1 MRMTFFKALR
11 VCFLALAVSASAEVR
26 LLTGDANNN
35 IHDNDGQIRDISS
48 DGRLILFDS
57 GPSTTITPTPGI
69 TRGGLYL
76 RDLVANTLTFVGVPV
91 GGESNN
97 DPTDSVYS
105 SMSDDGRYIAWSS
118 SGSRIFWRDHQ
129 AGITRAIT
137 PSADGACRRPIVSAD
152 GRYVAYIS
160 VARNLIANT
169 ALLPANNRSGVY
181 LYDSQTET
189 TTIIS
194 LRHDGTALLTGVGA
208 AGTITEFDFS
218 ADGKYVFFTS
228 DSNGVHPDRVDG
240 NSFYWV
246 YRRNLATGAID
257 VANRNA
263 AGSLSLGNFSTPRCD
278 ATGNRVVFS
287 GTFIGLFGGAQMTA
301 DYNQAL
307 STHDMFLKDFTTAE
321 TWRISKTTDNS
332 ANDGLFL
339 AGGLAISGDGQVA
352 AFASSGTKFI
362 SGITDPASSVSSDT
376 FDVFRVDVGASGAV
390 TTTLMTTAITGSEN
404 VGVFNG
410 PFLPGNGSYV
420 AFETPS
426 ISPLHGS
433 GPVSSIH
440 HQSFG
445 VGTFPATGPNFTSW
459 ASALPEAD
467 RDLLD
472 IPQNDGITNL
482 QKFIHGID
490 PLSSSKAN
498 LPVGGK
504 AIGND
509 LGLDGDSNTY
519 LTVTFAVI
527 KDLPPGF
534 SWSVWAATSL
544 DDLSNNPT
552 PANIVGSPEEVGSTE
567 VYTFRSPFTLNGN
580 NQGFFKVVLS
590 GE

>member
-1 MRMTFFKALR
+1 MRMTLIR
-11 VCFLALAVSASAEVR
+11 ALAACFWALAASASAEVR
-26 LLTGDANNN
+26 LLSGDANNN

-97 DPTDSVYS
+97 NPTDSVYS

-118 SGSRIFWRDHQ
+118 SGSRVFWRDHQ

-137 PSADGACRRPIVSAD
+137 PTADGACRRPIVSAD
-152 GRYVAYIS
+152 GRYVAYVS

-169 ALLPANNRSGVY
+169 ALLPANGRAAVY
-181 LYDSQTET
+181 LYDSHTEAT
-189 TTIIS
+189 SIIS
-194 LRHDGTALLTGVGA
+194 LRHDGTALPTGVGA
-208 AGTITEFDFS
+208 TAPLLEYDFS
-218 ADGKYVFFTS
+218 ADGKYLFFASDAAGVLPEYSTS
-228 DSNGVHPDRVDG
+228 PG
-240 NSFYWV
+240 YWV

-257 VANRNA
+257 IANRNESSTA
-263 AGSLSLGNFSTPRCD
+263 VAGTFSVPRCD
-278 ATGNRVVFS
+278 ATGNRVAFVGFFVGFGTGGQMVS
-287 GTFIGLFGGAQMTA
+287 GFTQTLATY
-301 DYNQAL
+301 DL
-307 STHDMFLKDFTTAE
+307 FLKDFTTAE

-339 AGGLAISGDGQVA
+339 AGGVALSGDGQVV
-352 AFASSGTKFI
+352 AFGSSGTKFV
-362 SGITDPASSVSSDT
+362 SGTTDPSGSVSSDT
-376 FDVFRVDVGASGAV
+376 FDIFRADVGAAGAV
-390 TTTLMTTAITGSEN
+390 TTTLITTAVTGNEN

-410 PFLPGNGSYV
+410 PFLPGNGNYV

-426 ISPLHGS
+426 INPLHGS
-433 GPVSSIH
+433 GPISSIH

-445 VGTFPATGPNFTSW
+445 VGTFPATGPSFAGW
-459 ASALPEAD
+459 AAALPAGD

-498 LPVGGK
+498 LPASGK
-504 AIGND
+504 ATGND

-519 LTVTFAVI
+519 LTVSFAVL

-534 SWSVWAATSL
+534 SWNVWAATTL
-544 DDLSNNPT
+544 EDLSNNPT
-552 PANIVGSPEEVGSTE
+552 PAQIVGSPEESGDTDVYIFRTPFTVGS
-567 VYTFRSPFTLNGN
+567 GN
-580 NQGFFKVVLS
+580 NQGFLKVVLS